1 VLLKYGMMSGPT
13 MNRQGSKRIFSF
25 LLVSG
30 LFWSPAT
37 RSITAQEA
45 EPRDQPIS
53 LSRTTAAQGAGPK
66 PSAKDKTSGETT
78 PQGGAFVIAPLP
90 ISSPAVGSGIVPIFA
105 YIFPTADKS
114 PASVLGGAGLVTD
127 NGSRAMAF
135 GGELYLRQN
144 TYRTTAVYARGNLN
158 YDLYGLGSG
167 DSQPKLPLKQTG
179 QLVLGEFLR
188 RAWWKFFLGPRFFW
202 GSSLITVR
210 PNNPGAVPL
219 PPDLGLDTKLVA
231 LGFRVDRDTR
241 PNRFYPTAGTFL
253 DFTADFFSEDLGSK
267 YSFQS
272 YKLTFSKYWGL
283 TQNQVLASGSF
294 ACFTGGQP
302 PFYGNCIYGTNNQLR
317 GYTSG
322 RYLDRYMFGTQLEY
336 RLALPKRFGLVG
348 FGGLGEVVPGGNQP
362 FRINN
367 FLPSGGGGVRFAL
380 SSKYHVNLRVDFAQG
395 KDSHTWSVGVGEAF

>member
-1 VLLKYGMMSGPT
+1 
-13 MNRQGSKRIFSF
+13 MNRRGSRRIFSF
-25 LLVSG
+25 LLAGG
-30 LFWSPAT
+30 LFWSLAT
-37 RSITAQEA
+37 GSTAAPQA
-45 EPRDQPIS
+45 EPRAKPIS
-53 LSRTTAAQGAGPK
+53 PSSTTEIQDASAK
-66 PSAKDKTSGETT
+66 PSAKDKPSGETKPET
-78 PQGGAFVIAPLP
+78 GAFVIAPLP
-90 ISSPAVGSGIVPIFA
+90 ISSPALGSGVVPVFA
-105 YIFPTADKS
+105 YIFPTGDKTS
-114 PASVLGGAGLVTD
+114 PASLLGAVGLLTD
-127 NGSRAMAF
+127 NGSRAIAL

-167 DSQPKLPLKQTG
+167 DAQQKLPLKQTG
-179 QLVLGEFLR
+179 QLVFGEVLR
-188 RAWWKFFLGPRFFW
+188 RTGWKFFLGPRFLW

-210 PNNPGAVPL
+210 PDNPGAIPL
-219 PPDLGLDTKLVA
+219 PPDVGLETRLTA

-241 PNRFYPTAGTFL
+241 PNRFYPTAGTIL
-253 DFTADFFSEDLGSK
+253 DFTADFFSQGLGSK
-267 YSFQS
+267 YSFES
-272 YKLTFSKYWGL
+272 YKLTFNKYWSL

-302 PFYGNCIYGTNNQLR
+302 PFYGNCIYGTNSQLR
-317 GYTSG
+317 GYTAG

-362 FRINN
+362 FRTKN

-395 KDSHTWSVGVGEAF
+395 KDSHTWGVGVGEAF